1 MRLEQLQKKYITEGW
16 NNPEMLLLEQKVINP
31 FVSNVERIVLEAE
44 LTADQIKQVFA
55 NVEQGATDAGS
66 NRTAIGKGTDAVK
79 NTAVAINQQIDKL
92 GAAIQKAGP
101 VQNIDAKFKEL
112 KAKIGDKDSK
122 VVGAV
127 KAVSDWAKEN
137 PGKASVAVAILTS
150 AAALAGGPL
159 GGLIGGFLARATKDV
174 LQGKELSTAVG
185 KSIKTGAIGALAG
198 GAIEMI
204 GDLVDPELAQTLIAS
219 DGQSIDVS
227 GLEGMAVTK
236 IANLPVDA
244 AEDLLKT
251 QNALETALKN
261 VTGAEQ
267 EIFQAEFEEISNKIN
282 ELGGREALA
291 DHAGLEGQDLQTSTT
306 TSTDVGVD
314 KTELPGDDGQYGDQD
329 SGTADG
335 GAVDS
340 STVETV
346 PGQTIEADTLKE
358 AGINFDTE
366 PNISP
371 EVKAWA
377 ESKGIDADELQK
389 MFQMEKAMTDAEFMG
404 TTISANESSATS
416 WAGDDVPALGT
427 TTLPDGTEIQVG
439 DQFSS
444 QVSTSVGGIEPPIN
458 FNAEVSING
467 VDANGDAVFVVK
479 SVQTMETHPVWDNID
494 KANLS
499 EEDSQK
505 LFDFLGAYSGTSM
518 DSQAGIETLVDTF
531 KQDVA
536 KSIGAAAVAVAMS
549 VALQDKKV
557 VAKGEGGDA
566 AAKEESINY
575 KVKRLSEGQIYMLFN
590 RVETVNTHMLENKI
604 MFESVFDA
612 VSHYH
617 RHNLNE
623 GPMDAIKGAA
633 SKVGGA
639 LKTGAK
645 AAGSAISGAA
655 KQVTTKVTAEKL
667 MTAWK
672 KADSPTDSAA
682 VYDVIK
688 GLGVADD
695 VIKGTY
701 DSMKIEVPGTTDAP
715 DADKDADAADQST
728 DDPNATT
735 AGDAG
740 DQATDAPAPGA
751 GNTDTSST
759 DPATGDATLS
769 KDERYVLQK
778 NANDETKVDIID
790 KQTSKPVKDG
800 VALDP
805 EKAEPMSDNMNK
817 EAGAFTPKGERY
829 TMQPSTVD
837 PKKFDVVD
845 AQTDKPIKG
854 GANIEPGAA
863 EELSDK
869 MNSQTS
875 TSTATATDTTT
886 TDKPAADG
894 ATDANTASTNG
905 DQGADATTTATD
917 PVDANNDGIDDNTG
931 NPIAQNRGAGQGK
944 DTAAPGGT
952 PANINDLAAEL
963 KKLKPEQIEDA
974 KKLLAA

>member
-759 DPATGDATLS
+759 DPATGNATLS

-894 ATDANTASTNG
+894 ATDANTASTSG